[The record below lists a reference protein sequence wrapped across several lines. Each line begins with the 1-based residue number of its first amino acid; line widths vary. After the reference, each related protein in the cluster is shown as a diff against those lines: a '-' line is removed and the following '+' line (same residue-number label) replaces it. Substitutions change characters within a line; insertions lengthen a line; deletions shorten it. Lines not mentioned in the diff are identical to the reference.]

1 LTRRRSSYRSIASLQ
16 RDNRVCRACAEA
28 GYPLESLPVVQGYQG
43 QRAYMLG
50 QAPGVI
56 EGQERRPWRGR
67 AGRTLRRWLEL
78 DEEEFYDTFY
88 CASVTRCYPGRAP
101 SGRGD
106 RTPTLPEQEL
116 CALWREWELRLLR
129 PRLIVPVGGLAARRL
144 LGVKSVSECVGRRF
158 EHDGALAIPLPH
170 PSGASGWLN
179 DPANRARVAEAAIM
193 IREELA
199 RIRGAQGGEE
209 ALER

>member
-1 LTRRRSSYRSIASLQ
+1 MTRRRLRYRSLLSLQ

-28 GYPLESLPVVQGYQG
+28 GYPLESLPVVQGYEG

-78 DEEEFYDTFY
+78 DEDEFYDTFY

-106 RTPTLPEQEL
+106 RTPTPREQEL
-116 CALWREWELRLLR
+116 CAFWREWELRLLR

-144 LGVKSVSECVGRRF
+144 LGVKSVTECVGRRF
-158 EHDGALAIPLPH
+158 EYDGATAMPLPH

-179 DPANRARVAEAAIM
+179 DPANRARVADAAIL

-199 RIRGAQGGEE
+199 RIPGAESGEE
-209 ALER
+209 PPGR